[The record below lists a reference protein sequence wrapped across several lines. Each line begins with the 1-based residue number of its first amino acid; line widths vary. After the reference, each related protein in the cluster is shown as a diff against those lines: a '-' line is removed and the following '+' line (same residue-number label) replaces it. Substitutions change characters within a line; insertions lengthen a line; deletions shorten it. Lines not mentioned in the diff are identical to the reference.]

1 MFLVRT
7 EDCDI
12 IANRLLGLDA
22 QTIKTLQAGEL
33 NRNTIDTFQQT
44 VMTVLT
50 TGPAGMAFQGAAI
63 VLLSGARVTVAENLI
78 TGLLGMMAIFLSAA
92 LIIDNQIRF
101 LLALLLVD
109 CLVIRVTGNLIAV

>member
-1 MFLVRT
+1 MIRRPPRSTLFPYTTLFRSENRILALLSSIFLVRT

-12 IANRLLGLDA
+12 IANRLFGLDA

-63 VLLSGARVTVAENLI
+63 VLLSGARLTVAQNLI
-78 TGLLGMMAIFLSAA
+78 TV
-92 LIIDNQIRF
+92 
-101 LLALLLVD
+101 LLV
-109 CLVIRVTGNLIAV
+109 